1 MNSAVRSEI
10 VTLEAADGHRLKG
23 YLAQPA
29 GAVLGSLVV
38 VQEIF
43 GVNGHI
49 RRVCERYA
57 QTGYVALAPALFDR
71 IEAGVELAYDSEGMA
86 RGMEL
91 KRGVGH
97 EKALVDVSAALAWLG
112 GAEKAAVTGYCW
124 GGSISWLAAAQL
136 PIRAAVA
143 YYGGEIGK
151 FMDRELKAPVLA
163 HFGERDK
170 GIPLSVPEE
179 LRARHPTAVTHVYAA
194 AEHGFNCDERASYH
208 AEAAEL
214 ARRRSLGF
222 LAAIF

>member
-1 MNSAVRSEI
+1 MNSAVRSET
-10 VTLEAADGHRLKG
+10 VTLEATDGHRLKG
-23 YLAQPA
+23 YLAQPT

-57 QTGYVALAPALFDR
+57 QVGYVALAPALFDR
-71 IEAGVELAYDSEGMA
+71 IKAGVELAYDSEGVA
-86 RGMEL
+86 REM
-91 KRGVGH
+91 
-97 EKALVDVSAALAWLG
+97 
-112 GAEKAAVTGYCW
+112 
-124 GGSISWLAAAQL
+124 
-136 PIRAAVA
+136 
-143 YYGGEIGK
+143 
-151 FMDRELKAPVLA
+151 ELKAPVLA